1 MSHDHLTVP
10 KPEIFENRNINRV
23 LLGLLGIGVSSLL
36 VTLIIGFVSPAG
48 SELRKQF
55 AFSWLF
61 AFLYF
66 FTILIGCF
74 FWIIVH
80 HATDS
85 GWGIVVR
92 RQMENLASL
101 LPWMLLFFWPL
112 FIVRRDIWDWIAAK
126 DSPVIDPHLRDKLGY
141 FELRFGLIVVP
152 FFWIRAIL
160 YFAFFGFAALYF
172 RRTSVRQDS
181 DGDPKW
187 SIQMRGVSFPGII
200 LFAACTTLIAFD
212 WFSSPDYRWAS
223 TMWGVYIFAGA
234 AGAGIALIIL
244 VVMALKNAG
253 YLQFVNEEH
262 YHIMGK
268 LLFVFSIFWGYIGF
282 SQYMLIWYAN
292 IPEETEWF
300 LRRNIE
306 SWNVLNTFLVIGRF
320 FIPFFY
326 LLFQYTKRNAK
337 FLGAISFW
345 VLGMHI
351 LDTYVTIMPFAHP
364 RGFELSILDLLS
376 LLAIGCPLAIIFI
389 RRLGGVSLFPTRDPR
404 LLESLKLSN

>member
-1 MSHDHLTVP
+1 M
-10 KPEIFENRNINRV
+10 
-23 LLGLLGIGVSSLL
+23 
-36 VTLIIGFVSPAG
+36 
-48 SELRKQF
+48 
-55 AFSWLF
+55 
-61 AFLYF
+61 
-66 FTILIGCF
+66 
-74 FWIIVH
+74 
-80 HATDS
+80 
-85 GWGIVVR
+85 
-92 RQMENLASL
+92 
-101 LPWMLLFFWPL
+101 
-112 FIVRRDIWDWIAAK
+112 
-126 DSPVIDPHLRDKLGY
+126 IDPHLRDKLCY
-141 FELRFGLIVVP
+141 FELHFGSIVIP
-152 FFWIRAIL
+152 FFWIRAVL
-160 YFAFFGFAALYF
+160 YFAFFSFAALYF

-187 SIQMRGVSFPGII
+187 SIQMRGFSFPGII
-200 LFAACTTLIAFD
+200 LFAACTTLMAFD

-234 AGAGIALIIL
+234 AGAGMAMIIL

-326 LLFQYTKRNAK
+326 LLFQYTKRTRKISGRNLV
-337 FLGAISFW
+337 LGAGNAYSGHLRHHHAVFAPARVRIEHSGSAESAFDRPVFWPSFLSG
-345 VLGMHI
+345 VLA
-351 LDTYVTIMPFAHP
+351 V
-364 RGFELSILDLLS
+364 
-376 LLAIGCPLAIIFI
+376 PLFSRPGI
-389 RRLGGVSLFPTRDPR
+389 RVCL
-404 LLESLKLSN
+404 NH